1 MIRCSNAAEAVAA
14 KHQQAKKHHERKHD
28 HHKANED
35 IDIIK
40 WLKENGAE
48 QPKVTLK
55 DKKVH
60 GHDERPIHVLVA
72 AEDLKVRI
80 LMEHRLLF
88 LLDFYGRG

>member
-1 MIRCSNAAEAVAA
+1 
-14 KHQQAKKHHERKHD
+14 
-28 HHKANED
+28 
-35 IDIIK
+35 
-40 WLKENGAE
+40 LKENGAE

-88 LLDFYGRG
+88 LLDLYGRG